1 MNAVATWD
9 VQPDTNVVAPD
20 DPVILWLPDG
30 APIVDVVSIAGTAPP
45 ADPHARLE
53 LGQEDITIPTLSG
66 DADILLQATNVD
78 PLATVQVRITP
89 KYGAPTIVDAAF
101 DSGTLEQAT
110 WLATAALPDGY
121 FTVQAH
127 AVNPAP

>member
-1 MNAVATWD
+1 MARGRQFAGRGYSE
-9 VQPDTNVVAPD
+9 PG
-20 DPVILWLPDG
+20 LPG
-30 APIVDVVSIAGTAPP
+30 RAGLRA
-45 ADPHARLE
+45 ARQSL
-53 LGQEDITIPTLSG
+53 ITIPTLSG
-66 DADILLQATNVD
+66 DADILLQTTNVD

-110 WLATAALPDGY
+110 WRATAALPAGY